1 MKKLL
6 LSAACLLAVG
16 SLFAA
21 TLKKDLAT
29 YDVGANYTF
38 ENVWIQSRNA
48 ENFPAIG
55 GYSATDMSRGMAVI
69 GGKILIT
76 KRIPPAIATDFTICQ
91 VLVYDGATGDLL
103 KTIALPDTMFTVK
116 GVDGA
121 VSQTG
126 LPANDIQIDN
136 AGNIL
141 IANYTSNLYT
151 SPYQIYKIDID
162 FTAGT
167 VTAAKR
173 ILSYK
178 EPFTGEK
185 APGTMRIDYFNVF
198 GDVMGNGYLMGSV
211 GGVDVNYGNSVIKW
225 GIVNG
230 VTDNYMDQ
238 IIIKEYVSDFAA
250 VGNSS
255 GSRVTPLSETLFYL
269 DGQDSYATLYDMD
282 GNYVDGFKNIL
293 TTDFVKNMT
302 IGNNGVDE
310 FMLGG
315 KNFMVFS
322 YRNTTGSPASSWAIA
337 EMDPTGAAPINPLT
351 AFPAAG
357 MGSIS
362 NGVRT
367 ALPRI
372 EVIGDVAYIYVY
384 GCNNG
389 LAAYKFSKKIPNAID
404 EQQASNV
411 TILLKDNKIEIS
423 EEVASAEV
431 YSVTGQ
437 KMASVIN
444 VSSISAPVAK
454 GVYIV
459 TIIDKTGAKKVQKV
473 AVN

>member
-6 LSAACLLAVG
+6 LSAACLFAVD

-21 TLKKDLAT
+21 SLVTDPAT
-29 YDVGANYTF
+29 YNVGANYTF
-38 ENVWIQSRNA
+38 ENVWIQSRTA
-48 ENFPAIG
+48 GGFPATG

-76 KRIPPAIATDFTICQ
+76 KRIPPAVATDFTVCQ

-103 KTIALPDTMFTVK
+103 KTVALPDTMFTVK
-116 GVDGA
+116 GTDGV

-126 LPANDIQIDN
+126 LPANDIQIDD

-141 IANYTSNLYT
+141 IANYTPNLYT

-173 ILSYK
+173 ILNYK
-178 EPFTGEK
+178 EPFEGAV

-211 GGVDVNYGNSVIKW
+211 GGIVVNYGNTVIKW

-230 VTDNYMDQ
+230 VTNDFMDQ
-238 IIIKEYVSDFAA
+238 IIIKEYVPASAT
-250 VGNSS
+250 GNDT

-269 DGQDSYATLYDMD
+269 DGQLSYATLYDMD
-282 GNYVDGFKNIL
+282 GNYVDGFKNNL
-293 TTDFVKNMT
+293 TTDFAKNM
-302 IGNNGVDE
+302 IPGNNGVDE
-310 FMLGG
+310 FMLGD
-315 KNFMVFS
+315 KSFMVFS
-322 YRNTTGSPASSWAIA
+322 YRNTTGTPASSWAIA
-337 EMDPTGAAPINPLT
+337 EIDPSGIAPINPLT
-351 AFPAAG
+351 VFPAAG

-389 LAAYKFSKKIPNAID
+389 LGAYKFAKSVPNAID
-404 EQQASNV
+404 ENQASNV
-411 TILLKDNKIEIS
+411 TISLKDNKIVVS
-423 EEVASAEV
+423 EEVASVEV

-437 KMASVIN
+437 KMALVMN
-444 VSSISAPVAK
+444 VSSIDAPVAK
-454 GVYIV
+454 GIYII
-459 TIIDKTGAKKVQKV
+459 TIVDKAGAKKVQKV
-473 AVN
+473 AIN